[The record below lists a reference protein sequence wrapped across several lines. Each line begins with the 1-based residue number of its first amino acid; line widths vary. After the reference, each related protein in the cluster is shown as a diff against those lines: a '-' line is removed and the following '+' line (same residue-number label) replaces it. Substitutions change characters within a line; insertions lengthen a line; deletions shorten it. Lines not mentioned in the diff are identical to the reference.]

1 MTDLVITLLCALP
14 VAMFF
19 TAATAELISRIFKG
33 FSVILSSLLAGAVWA
48 LLLLFGGSRGP
59 IAPGVSSS
67 DVTAFL
73 INTLLFGALAFIGT
87 MIWSRVRTRR
97 AKRKETS
104 PSEESADFDT
114 DR

>member
-1 MTDLVITLLCALP
+1 
-14 VAMFF
+14 
-19 TAATAELISRIFKG
+19 
-33 FSVILSSLLAGAVWA
+33 
-48 LLLLFGGSRGP
+48 
-59 IAPGVSSS
+59 VSSS